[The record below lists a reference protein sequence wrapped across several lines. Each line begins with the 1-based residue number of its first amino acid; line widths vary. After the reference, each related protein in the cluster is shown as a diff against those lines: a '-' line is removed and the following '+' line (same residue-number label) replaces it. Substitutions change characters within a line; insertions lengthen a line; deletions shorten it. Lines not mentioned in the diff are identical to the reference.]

1 MEYLQDYSLETECFL
16 QEEDPISANT
26 IPGNEILGNENLKRL
41 LQIETELMEFASISQ
56 DTLNSNPGSER
67 NKDKVSPGMVQA
79 TEEKELNEESSVTD
93 LLVMGA
99 EAVEAQNWVLSLAIV
114 AKLNCLLNDGENGDN
129 PFNRLA
135 LFFSQGLFYKSTD
148 APEMFQEPFAKQT
161 DISPTFQVLQEL
173 SPYVQFAHFT
183 TNQAILE
190 ATEGDQEIH
199 VIDFAIMGGIQWPPL
214 MVDLASRKNVVSFRV
229 TAIITD
235 QKNSIFVHQTKPVYA
250 QEGPMPYLN
259 FKIFV
264 YFIFLR
270 VLSQQYKHMNKNI

>member
-26 IPGNEILGNENLKRL
+26 IPGDEILGNENLKRL
-41 LQIETELMEFASISQ
+41 LQIETELMDFASISQ
-56 DTLNSNPGSER
+56 DTLNSSPGNFPGKE
-67 NKDKVSPGMVQA
+67 VSPGMVQA
-79 TEEKELNEESSVTD
+79 TEEKVLKGIQEELNEESSVTD

-99 EAVEAQNWVLSLAIV
+99 EAVEAQNWVLSLAI
-114 AKLNCLLNDGENGDN
+114 
-129 PFNRLA
+129 
-135 LFFSQGLFYKSTD
+135 
-148 APEMFQEPFAKQT
+148 
-161 DISPTFQVLQEL
+161 VLQEL